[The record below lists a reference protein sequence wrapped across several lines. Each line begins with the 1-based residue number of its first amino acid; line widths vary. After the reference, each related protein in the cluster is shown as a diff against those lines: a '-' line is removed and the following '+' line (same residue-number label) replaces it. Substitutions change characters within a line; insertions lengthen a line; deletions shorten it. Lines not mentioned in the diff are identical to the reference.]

1 MFIESSTCSADYGG
15 IILIS
20 NCLLIFSMFPLEA
33 IRLACNTNS
42 QIIWRSGKEK
52 WIDFSLRQVISDDDF
67 MREHPTNSLR
77 TNFSLKT
84 LRRKEEAPLQ
94 PILRILLR
102 KIVSCSVCWQIVSKF
117 FPFLMRIL
125 ERFSRIKKRNS
136 LSAGFSCA
144 QNYLLTVNPSAH
156 LF

>member
-1 MFIESSTCSADYGG
+1 MFIGSSTCSADYGG

-20 NCLLIFSMFPLEA
+20 NCLLVFSMPPLEA
-33 IRLACNTNS
+33 SISACNTNR
-42 QIIWRSGKEK
+42 QLIWRCGKEK

-67 MREHPTNSLR
+67 MRALTNCLR

-84 LRRKEEAPLQ
+84 LRRKEDAPLQ

-125 ERFSRIKKRNS
+125 ERLSRIKKRNS
-136 LSAGFSCA
+136 PALGFSCA
-144 QNYLLTVNPSAH
+144 RNYFLTVNPSAH